1 MVKQHALNQYQQVN
15 VQSTVAAASPHRLVQ
30 MLMDGVLQRVAEAR
44 GALSRSEIALKG
56 ERIGKAISIVGGLR
70 EALNRDLENRLV
82 EDLDA
87 LYDYVQRRLIEANTT
102 SDDAIL
108 VEVSQLMHTVKEG
121 WDGIAQDP
129 AAQMQ
134 PA

>member
-87 LYDYVQRRLIEANTT
+87 LYDYVQRRLIEANTS

-129 AAQMQ
+129 AAQQ